1 MSRNLWLLAFGLVDA
16 FLLLWTG
23 DILTIYAPGGM
34 ILYGL
39 RDWSPRRLV
48 ITNAVLMTVMGRGQS
63 ACCGAGAW
71 GR

>member
-23 DILTIYAPGGM
+23 DILMAYALAGM

-48 ITNAVLMTVMGRGQS
+48 ITNAVLMTVMGGQS
-63 ACCGAGAW
+63 ACCGAGVW
-71 GR
+71 VR

>member
-23 DILTIYAPGGM
+23 DILMVYALAGM

-48 ITNAVLMTVMGRGQS
+48 ITNAVLMTVMGGQS